1 MNFFRTTDTTDTTI
15 WKPGFIDHLLAFS
28 LLDGSS
34 LRGFFF
40 LFNDQLPRISTM
52 TEGNC
57 FLVTIKSSKGFIKY
71 NQYNGQICYSRKF
84 VLFQEHI
91 LVRGMPEQMPIV
103 NLIQGLEFQIL
114 LFLSEKH
121 VCKRQHYSHYKS
133 WTVLFCSFWLKDN
146 MKGDYRQRSQLWL
159 I

>member
-1 MNFFRTTDTTDTTI
+1 MNFFRTTDTTDTTDTTI

-34 LRGFFF
+34 LRAFFF
-40 LFNDQLPRISTM
+40 LNDQLPRIFTM
-52 TEGNC
+52 IAGNC

-71 NQYNGQICYSRKF
+71 NQYNWQICYSRKF

-103 NLIQGLEFQIL
+103 NLIQVLEFIFFSFFFLKNMCVKGNIIHNTNPEQFFFL
-114 LFLSEKH
+114 LFL
-121 VCKRQHYSHYKS
+121 
-133 WTVLFCSFWLKDN
+133 T
-146 MKGDYRQRSQLWL
+146 
-159 I
+159 